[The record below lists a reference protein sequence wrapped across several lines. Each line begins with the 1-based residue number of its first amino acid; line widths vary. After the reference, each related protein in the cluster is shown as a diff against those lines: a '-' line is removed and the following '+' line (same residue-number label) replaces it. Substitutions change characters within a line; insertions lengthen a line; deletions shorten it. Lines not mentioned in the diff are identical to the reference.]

1 MQKREN
7 CHIDRKGIDEVA
19 HICNQIRKVE
29 MNLQRE
35 DKLAELVNILRAIT
49 NYIPSETIC
58 ISIDRNS
65 LHCSWFST
73 S

>member
-7 CHIDRKGIDEVA
+7 CHIDRKGIDKVA